1 MVKKR
6 KLGLIFTAIILICL
20 SLIAPSSVYANS
32 NQSVYLGGFTAGFT
46 LKTRGA
52 TIIGIT
58 EVISNEGRVS
68 PCKNAGL
75 CEGDVIISM
84 DGKHINCASDISD
97 CLKGYKN
104 GAILVEVLRCGNLKL
119 FNLYPQKDVNGLYKI
134 GVFIREDLQGLGT
147 VSFIDKD
154 GNFASLGHPVVSDN
168 GTMFD
173 VIGGKCYGCSVI
185 GITKGIRGKAGE
197 LKGLFLNEKPIGEI
211 VKNTNVGMFGKIND
225 FDATNYKE
233 VEVGTAKIGKAQIVS
248 TVEGQNSEYY
258 DIEIVK
264 TELKRKQ
271 GKNLVVKICDKTLIE
286 KTGGIV
292 QGMSGSPILQDG
304 KIVGAITHV
313 FINDSA
319 RGYGISIENM
329 LNEM

>member
-6 KLGLIFTAIILICL
+6 KVGLIFTAIFLICL
-20 SLIAPSSVYANS
+20 SLITPSSVYAN
-32 NQSVYLGGFTAGFT
+32 NVDSVYLGGFTAGFT

-58 EVISNEGRVS
+58 DVISNEGRVS

-75 CEGDVIISM
+75 CEGDIIISM
-84 DGKHINCASDISD
+84 DGTPINCAGDITQ
-97 CLKGYKN
+97 CLKNYKN
-104 GAILVEVLRCGNLKL
+104 GAIIVEALRFGNIKF
-119 FNLYPQKDVNGLYKI
+119 FNLYPQKDVNGKYKI

-173 VIGGKCYGCSVI
+173 VIGGNCYDCSII
-185 GITKGIRGKAGE
+185 GVTKGIRGKAGE
-197 LKGLFLNEKPIGEI
+197 LKGLFINENPIGCI
-211 VKNTNVGMFGKIND
+211 TKNTNVGMFGKFNNFNPLD
-225 FDATNYKE
+225 YKQ
-233 VEVGTAKIGKAQIVS
+233 VPVGTAKIGKAQIVS
-248 TVEGQNSEYY
+248 TIEGQNLEYF

-264 TELKRKQ
+264 TELRRKE

-304 KIVGAITHV
+304 KIVGAVTHV

-329 LNEM
+329 LDEM